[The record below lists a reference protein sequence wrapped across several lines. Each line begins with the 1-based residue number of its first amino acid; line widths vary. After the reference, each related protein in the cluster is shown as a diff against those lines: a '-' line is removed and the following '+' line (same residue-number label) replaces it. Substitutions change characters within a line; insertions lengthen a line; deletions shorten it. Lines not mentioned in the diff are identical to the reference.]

1 MQVIDAKIRVRVNS
15 TMCRISKDHPD
26 VRMLLWC
33 NGNYDVIQV
42 SSSDPAY
49 LDQVMI
55 SLKEIG
61 AISELA
67 GERGSA
73 VTMFRECACDG
84 IGSYGI
90 IEDSGCFPIGGKTFI
105 EGCEEIRVFAPSQAA
120 LRNAISQL
128 SLHGG
133 EVEIASMKTRNESVA
148 LRDMGIAPVPFFG
161 GLTEKQIEV
170 TVTAY
175 ENGLLSVPAK
185 TKMNEVAKK
194 VGLSRST
201 YGEHLRKA
209 MFTLVENSYPVLKL
223 YSSSYTN
230 PSKEIRDIERTD
242 GQETGG

>member
-15 TMCRISKDHPD
+15 TMCRISGDHPD
-26 VRMLLWC
+26 ARMLLWC

-42 SSSDPAY
+42 SSGDPAY
-49 LDQVMI
+49 LDQVMV

-61 AISELA
+61 TISEL
-67 GERGSA
+67 GREKGSA
-73 VTMFRECACDG
+73 ITMFRECACDG
-84 IGSYGI
+84 IGSYDI
-90 IEDSGCFPIGGKTFI
+90 IEDNGCFPIGGKTFI
-105 EGCEEIRVFAPSQAA
+105 EGWEEIRIFAPSQAA
-120 LRNAISQL
+120 LRDAISQL
-128 SLHGG
+128 NLHGG
-133 EVEIASMKTRNESVA
+133 EVEIASMRTRNESVA

-170 TVTAY
+170 VVTAF

-185 TKMNEVAKK
+185 SKMDEVAKK

-230 PSKEIRDIERTD
+230 PSKEIRDIE
-242 GQETGG
+242 

>member
-1 MQVIDAKIRVRVNS
+1 MFMQVIDAKIRVRVNS
-15 TMCRISKDHPD
+15 TMCRISRDYPD
-26 VRMLLWC
+26 ARMLLWC
-33 NGNYDVIQV
+33 NGNHDVIQV
-42 SSSDPAY
+42 SSGDPDS
-49 LDQVMI
+49 LDSVMV

-61 AISELA
+61 EVSELA
-67 GERGSA
+67 KEKGSA

-84 IGSYGI
+84 IGSYDI
-90 IEDSGCFPIGGKTFI
+90 VEDNGCLPIGGKTFVD
-105 EGCEEIRVFAPSQAA
+105 GWEEIRVFAPSQAA
-120 LRNAISQL
+120 LRTAISQL
-128 SLHGG
+128 KMHGG
-133 EVEIASMKTRNESVA
+133 EVEVASMKTRNESVA

-170 TVTAY
+170 VVSAY

-185 TKMNEVAKK
+185 SKMDQVAKK

-230 PSKEIRDIERTD
+230 PSAEIRDTD
-242 GQETGG
+242 GPGSPGG

>member
-1 MQVIDAKIRVRVNS
+1 MQVIDAKLRIRVNS
-15 TMCRISKDHPD
+15 TMCRISRDNPNA
-26 VRMLLWC
+26 RMLLWC
-33 NGNYDVIQV
+33 NGDHDVIQV
-42 SSSDPAY
+42 SSGDQDH
-49 LDQVMI
+49 LDQAMG
-55 SLKEIG
+55 SLREIG

-67 GERGSA
+67 GEKGSA

-84 IGSYGI
+84 IGSFGI

-105 EGCEEIRVFAPSQAA
+105 DGCEEVRVLAPSQAA

-128 SLHGG
+128 NLHGG

-170 TVTAY
+170 VVTAY

-185 TKMNEVAKK
+185 TKMDHVAKK

-209 MFTLVENSYPVLKL
+209 MFTLVENSYPVLK
-223 YSSSYTN
+223 
-230 PSKEIRDIERTD
+230 EIRDIE
-242 GQETGG
+242 